1 MAMAADQAWRSDMRA
16 SHRVGFHRRRFLS
29 RSLALAASMPILG
42 RAGFAQG
49 QQVNIYNWDTYIGET
64 TLEDFTEATGIAVRY
79 DLFASNEELFAKLR
93 EGNPGYD
100 VIFPTNDFVE
110 RMIAADMLL
119 PLDHGLIPNLKNID
133 PFFLDS
139 AYDAGRRY
147 SAPYF
152 WGTIGIGYRVSEAA
166 PTSWGD
172 LFDSD
177 KYAGRMAWLQ
187 SLDTIQS
194 ALKYLGHSINTEDPD
209 EINEAAE
216 LLIAAKPN
224 VKAIVPDTGQDLLIA
239 GEVDITLEYNGDI
252 LQVMEE
258 DDDLNYVLPVEG
270 GILWE
275 DDMCIPKGGPN
286 PDNAHTFIDF
296 ILDGEVHGEIANFVR
311 YPCPNAAAMPFIL
324 EEDKAD
330 PALYPPRD
338 VLKLCESSIYKG
350 EKQLSLLNE
359 ALTRVLAA

>member
-1 MAMAADQAWRSDMRA
+1 MRSP
-16 SHRVGFHRRRFLS
+16 RRLGVDRRGFLS
-29 RSLALAASMPILG
+29 GLLAVAASLPVLG
-42 RAGFAQG
+42 RRSFAQAP
-49 QQVNIYNWDTYIGET
+49 QVNIYNWDTYIGET

-100 VIFPTNDFVE
+100 VIFPSNDFVE

-119 PLDHGLIPNLKNID
+119 PLDHGMIPNLQNID
-133 PFFLDS
+133 PFFMDS
-139 AYDAGRRY
+139 TYDAGRRY
-147 SAPYF
+147 SVPYF
-152 WGTIGIGYRVSEAA
+152 WGTIGIGFRASEAA

-172 LFDSD
+172 LFESD

-194 ALKYLGHSINTEDPD
+194 ALKYLGHSINTENPD

-216 LLIAAKPN
+216 LLIKAKPN

-258 DDDLNYVLPVEG
+258 DDDLNYVVPVEG

-275 DDMCIPKGGPN
+275 DDMCIPRGGPN
-286 PDNAHTFIDF
+286 PDNAHTFINF

-330 PALYPPRD
+330 SALYPPRD
-338 VLKLCESSIYKG
+338 VLKLCETSIYRG
-350 EKQLSLLNE
+350 EEQLSLLND

>member
-1 MAMAADQAWRSDMRA
+1 MRNA
-16 SHRVGFHRRRFLS
+16 PLTPLRRVATDRRRFLFG
-29 RSLALAASMPILG
+29 SLSVLASVPALG
-42 RAGFAQG
+42 RRSFAQDK
-49 QQVNIYNWDTYIGET
+49 QVNVYNWDTYIGET

-100 VIFPTNDFVE
+100 VIFPSNDFVE

-119 PLDHGLIPNLKNID
+119 PLDHGLIPNMQNID
-133 PFFLDS
+133 PFFIDS
-139 AYDAGRRY
+139 EYDPGRRF

-152 WGTIGIGYRVSEAA
+152 WGTIGIGYRISEAT

-172 LFDSD
+172 LYDSEE
-177 KYAGRMAWLQ
+177 YAGRMSWLQ

-194 ALKYLGHSINTEDPD
+194 ALKYLGHSINTENPD

-216 LLIAAKPN
+216 LLIKAKPN
-224 VKAIVPDTGQDLLIA
+224 VRSIAPDTGQDLLIS
-239 GEVDITLEYNGDI
+239 GEVDIALEYNGDV

-258 DDDLNYVLPVEG
+258 DDDLSYVVPVEG

-275 DDMCIPKGGPN
+275 DDMCIPRGGPN
-286 PDNAHTFIDF
+286 PENAHAFINF
-296 ILDGEVHGEIANFVR
+296 ILDAEVHADIANFVR

-330 PALYPPRD
+330 TALYPPREI
-338 VLKLCESSIYKG
+338 LELCEASIYKG
-350 EKQLSLLNE
+350 EQQLRLLNE
-359 ALTRVLAA
+359 ALTRVLSA

>member
-1 MAMAADQAWRSDMRA
+1 MRYA
-16 SHRVGFHRRRFLS
+16 PPLSRQRVPLSRRRFLS
-29 RSLALAASMPILG
+29 GSVAVAASLPLLARGSLAQ
-42 RAGFAQG
+42 AG
-49 QQVNIYNWDTYIGET
+49 QVNVYNWDTYIGET

-79 DLFASNEELFAKLR
+79 DLFASNAELFAKLR

-119 PLDHGLIPNLKNID
+119 PLDHALIPNLKNID
-133 PFFLDS
+133 PLF
-139 AYDAGRRY
+139 ANAPYDPGREY

-152 WGTIGIGYRVSEAA
+152 WGTIGIGYRISEAT
-166 PTSWGD
+166 PTRWAD

-177 KYAGRMAWLQ
+177 EYAGRMAWLN
-187 SLDTIQS
+187 SLDTIQA
-194 ALKYLGHSINTEDPD
+194 ALKYLGYSINTEDPG
-209 EINEAAE
+209 EIDQAAQ

-224 VKAIVPDTGQDLLIA
+224 VRAITPDTGQDLLIA
-239 GEVDITLEYNGDI
+239 REVDVALEYNGDI

-258 DDDLNYVLPVEG
+258 DEDLSYLVPAEG

-275 DDMCIPKGGPN
+275 DDMCIPTGGPN
-286 PDNAHTFIDF
+286 PENAHAFINF
-296 ILDGEVHGEIANFVR
+296 ILDGEVHGAIANFVR
-311 YPCPNAAAMPFIL
+311 YPCPNAAAMPFIF

-330 PALYPPRD
+330 QALYPPRE
-338 VLKLCESSIYKG
+338 VLERCETSIYRG
-350 EKQLSLLNE
+350 EEQLRLLND

>member
-1 MAMAADQAWRSDMRA
+1 MRKAPLTSLRRAAVD
-16 SHRVGFHRRRFLS
+16 RRRFLFG
-29 RSLALAASMPILG
+29 SLSVAASLPALG
-42 RAGFAQG
+42 RSGLAQG

-64 TLEDFTEATGIAVRY
+64 TLEDFAEATGIAVRY

-93 EGNPGYD
+93 ESNPGYD
-100 VIFPTNDFVE
+100 VIFPSNDFVE

-119 PLDHGLIPNLKNID
+119 PLDHELIPNLQNID
-133 PFFLDS
+133 PFFIDS
-139 AYDAGRRY
+139 GFDPGRRY

-152 WGTIGIGYRVSEAA
+152 WGTIGIGFRISEAA

-177 KYAGRMAWLQ
+177 EYAGRMAWLQ

-194 ALKYLGHSINTEDPD
+194 ALKYLGYSINTENPD
-209 EINEAAE
+209 EINDAAE
-216 LLIAAKPN
+216 LLIQSKPN

-239 GEVDITLEYNGDI
+239 GEVDIALEYNGDI

-258 DDDLNYVLPVEG
+258 DDDLSYVVPVEG

-275 DDMCIPKGGPN
+275 DDMCIPRGGPN
-286 PDNAHTFIDF
+286 PENAHIFINF

-330 PALYPPRD
+330 STLYPPRA
-338 VLKLCESSIYKG
+338 VLELCETSIYKG
-350 EKQLSLLNE
+350 ERQLGLLNE

>member
-1 MAMAADQAWRSDMRA
+1 MHRKEQTASAGTFARPQGSRPKAMVAHHSRRFVMRSPR
-16 SHRVGFHRRRFLS
+16 RLGVNRRRFLS
-29 RSLALAASMPILG
+29 GSLAVAASLPVLG
-42 RAGFAQG
+42 RRSFAQAP
-49 QQVNIYNWDTYIGET
+49 QVNIYNWDTYIGET
-64 TLEDFTEATGIAVRY
+64 TLEDFTDATGIAVRY

-100 VIFPTNDFVE
+100 VIFPSNDFVE

-119 PLDHGLIPNLKNID
+119 PLDHGLIPNLQNID
-133 PFFLDS
+133 PFFINS

-147 SAPYF
+147 SVPYF
-152 WGTIGIGYRVSEAA
+152 WGTIGIGFRTSEAA

-172 LFDSD
+172 LFESD
-177 KYAGRMAWLQ
+177 KYAGRIAWLQ

-194 ALKYLGHSINTEDPD
+194 ALKYLGHSINTENPD

-216 LLIAAKPN
+216 LLIKAKPN

-239 GEVDITLEYNGDI
+239 GEVDITLEYTRDI

-258 DDDLNYVLPVEG
+258 DNDLSYVVPVEG

-275 DDMCIPKGGPN
+275 DDMCIPRGGPN
-286 PDNAHTFIDF
+286 PDNAHTFINF

-330 PALYPPRD
+330 RALYPPR
-338 VLKLCESSIYKG
+338 
-350 EKQLSLLNE
+350 
-359 ALTRVLAA
+359 